1 MTHSPQVAL
10 PHFLKAFSLQT
21 KQGRQGT
28 WVRSDRFVPYLL
40 VSLNYQKNTHLL
52 KAFSI
57 QTKQG
62 RQGTWV
68 RSDRFVPYL
77 LVSLNYQKN
86 THLLKAF
93 SIQTKQGRQGTWVR
107 SDRYV
112 PYMILSLNCQNIHK
126 FSKLSQSKLK
136 KDILERGYALT
147 YSNCNFT
154 EIDITE

>member
-62 RQGTWV
+62 RQE
-68 RSDRFVPYL
+68 
-77 LVSLNYQKN
+77 
-86 THLLKAF
+86 
-93 SIQTKQGRQGTWVR
+93 TWVR

-112 PYMILSLNCQNIHK
+112 PYMILSLNCQNILIL
-126 FSKLSQSKLK
+126 SKRSQSKLN
-136 KDILERGYALT
+136 KDDKRRVYALT
-147 YSNCNFT
+147 DLYHIC
-154 EIDITE
+154 